1 MRAKL
6 VFEKF
11 SAESDPVHDMGIGDP
26 LHIAGSY
33 LQKFADKNG
42 YHFEMKKIS
51 GVESPIIIVDLP
63 KPYFIFW
70 DGHQKPGAS
79 YIHRLKYTI
88 TYMPHQKP
96 RVFSLRKVWMGYNY
110 KPGDEA
116 YLGKA
121 GKLVDQG
128 DYEGWRKWQLDELK
142 KKMKKGGLKEHA
154 LNQQLMGRFTK
165 QKIYI
170 IIDKIEK
177 SIKKEIKKAK

>member
-1 MRAKL
+1 ML
-6 VFEKF
+6 
-11 SAESDPVHDMGIGDP
+11 
-26 LHIAGSY
+26 
-33 LQKFADKNG
+33 
-42 YHFEMKKIS
+42 
-51 GVESPIIIVDLP
+51 
-63 KPYFIFW
+63 
-70 DGHQKPGAS
+70 
-79 YIHRLKYTI
+79 
-88 TYMPHQKP
+88 HQKP

-154 LNQQLMGRFTK
+154 LNQQLMGRFT
-165 QKIYI
+165 QHEIYI